1 MGRVKSGSR
10 QFENGGQG
18 MMEWSRRG
26 ALVGL
31 SLTAFLAAARAE
43 DYPARALTFVVPFTP
58 GAATDFLARLL
69 GKELEERLGKPV
81 VVENRPGAGTN
92 IGSHSVAKAAPDG
105 YTLLMATS
113 TPMAINVSLY
123 KNLSFDPTTE
133 LVPLAMVA
141 QSPFVLIVN
150 PSMPVKTV
158 QEFIA
163 YAKERPGK
171 LTFGS
176 GGPGAP
182 HHLFAELFAS
192 MTGTKMTHVTYRGSV
207 PALNDVVAGHID
219 FMFCDFASAVGM
231 LQSDKVRPLGVT
243 TAARIAAFP
252 DIPPIN
258 EAGVPGY
265 DVAAWFMVVT
275 TGKSPPAVVDRL
287 HQELK
292 TILAKP
298 EIKDQVVRQSL
309 LPMESKTVPQ
319 MQDFVKSE
327 IVRWGKVVEQAG
339 IKGSQ

>member
-1 MGRVKSGSR
+1 
-10 QFENGGQG
+10 
-18 MMEWSRRG
+18 MEWSCRG

-31 SLTAFLAAARAE
+31 SLAALVSFAQAQ

-92 IGSHSVAKAAPDG
+92 IGANSVAKAAPDG
-105 YTLLMATS
+105 HTLLMATS

-123 KNLSFDPTTE
+123 KNLPFDPTTE
-133 LVPLAMVA
+133 LVPLALVA

-158 QEFIA
+158 QELIA
-163 YAKERPGK
+163 YAKEKQGK

-182 HHLFAELFAS
+182 HHLFAELFKT
-192 MTGTKMTHVTYRGSV
+192 MTGTQATHVIYRGSV

-219 FMFCDFASAVGM
+219 FMFCDFASAEGM
-231 LQSDKVRPLGVT
+231 LQSGKVRPLGVT
-243 TAARIAAFP
+243 TAARIAAYP

-258 EAGVPGY
+258 EAGVPGF

-275 TGKSPPAVVDRL
+275 TGRSPPAAIEKL
-287 HQELK
+287 HGELK
-292 TILAKP
+292 AILAKP
-298 EIKDQVVRQSL
+298 EIRQHLVKLSL
-309 LPMESKTVPQ
+309 LPMETKSVAE
-319 MQDFVKSE
+319 MQGFVKSE

>member
-1 MGRVKSGSR
+1 MTVLK
-10 QFENGGQG
+10 F
-18 MMEWSRRG
+18 G
-26 ALVGL
+26 ALVV
-31 SLTAFLAAARAE
+31 AALVACVGGAPVQAQ
-43 DYPARALTFVVPFTP
+43 DYPARALTMVVPFTP

-133 LVPLAMVA
+133 LVPLALVA

-150 PSMPVKTV
+150 PSLPVKTV
-158 QEFIA
+158 PEFIA
-163 YAKERPGK
+163 YAKEKQGK

-176 GGPGAP
+176 AGPGSP
-182 HHLFAELFAS
+182 HHLFAELFKT
-192 MTGTKMTHVTYRGSV
+192 MTGIEATHVIYRGSV

-219 FMFCDFASAVGM
+219 FMFCDFAAAQGM
-231 LQSDKVRPLGVT
+231 LQGGKVKPLGVT
-243 TAARIAAFP
+243 TAARISAFK

-275 TGKSPPAVVDRL
+275 TGKSPPAVVDKL
-287 HQELK
+287 HGELK

-298 EIKDQVVRQSL
+298 EIKEQLRNLSL
-309 LPMESKTVPQ
+309 LPMETRSVAE
-319 MQDFVKSE
+319 MQGFVKSE
-327 IVRWGKVVEQAG
+327 IVRWGRVVEAAG
-339 IKGSQ
+339 IKESQ